1 MRFGNMHVPTITQ
14 AFHSNKKIEE
24 MDQIKVSFQD
34 LKRIL
39 RWGNGNIDKVKNFRP
54 VLETAVI
61 SIKERDETYIF
72 DRIGSKDYQYTYHT
86 EPFILYIFRASWDEK
101 NKVYRF
107 KKVYTTKVSDIDF
120 KEIENY
126 VLRIHHTLMA
136 YMEMHSRNRKYVQA
150 EPKETPTPQKKKGKQ
165 PKRKNKESVVKI
177 EPKSYVLRSP
187 TKKPKKRKIRR
198 VAEMWGVRGHYRK
211 LKSGEMRWIR
221 PYTKGTGKKQTKT
234 YEL

>member
-1 MRFGNMHVPTITQ
+1 MKFGNMHVPTITQ
-14 AFHSNKKIEE
+14 TFHSDKKIEE
-24 MDQIKVSFQD
+24 MDQIQVSFQD

-39 RWGNGNIDKVKNFRP
+39 QWGKENMEKVRSFRP

-61 SIKERDETYIF
+61 SVKERDETYIF
-72 DRIGSKDYQYTYHT
+72 DRIGSKEYQYTYHT
-86 EPFILYIFRASWDEK
+86 EPFILYIFRALWDEK
-101 NKVYRF
+101 SQIYRF
-107 KKVYTTKVSDIDF
+107 KKVYATKVTDIDF

-136 YMEMHSRNRKYVQA
+136 YMEMHSQDREYVQA
-150 EPKETPTPQKKKGKQ
+150 EPRETPTLQKRKGKQ
-165 PKRKNKESVVKI
+165 PKQKKKRSVVKI
-177 EPKSYVLRSP
+177 APRMYVLRSP

-221 PYTKGTGKKQTKT
+221 PYTKGKGKKQTKT